1 MRDLPW
7 SSVEKKIARR
17 AYDDA
22 LGVMLGKIMVEF
34 KTRAADAKTP
44 QAMWNVEGFL
54 RKKRLAIDETF
65 SYRYSGL
72 LMVFAIFIREGHL
85 DEARL
90 SGLSDDKRAV
100 IRKFLSLSEQ
110 P

>member
-1 MRDLPW
+1 
-7 SSVEKKIARR
+7 
-17 AYDDA
+17 
-22 LGVMLGKIMVEF
+22 
-34 KTRAADAKTP
+34 
-44 QAMWNVEGFL
+44 
-54 RKKRLAIDETF
+54 
-65 SYRYSGL
+65 
-72 LMVFAIFIREGHL
+72 MVFAIFIREGHL